1 MAAKMD
7 IRVFHECN
15 GMHTHTYPQIFA
27 PIGQSM
33 EICIGEEEYL
43 VAENALCYIPAD
55 TKHECSFC
63 GQLLVIN
70 LHDHMLRE
78 QNTALLN
85 CPLVIALQ
93 GRLLQLVSLIQEEL
107 RQEPNSSS
115 IRYLYSYLYSKLIE
129 NCAVPSI
136 RYINEHYDL
145 PITVSQLAEM
155 ENYSVTY
162 YNGWFKQIT
171 GVSPSLYLRYL
182 RINKAKELLETTDY
196 DIIDIAVMVGYSSN
210 STFTRAFHDVTGV
223 SPNAYRKSCAQKIS

>member
-1 MAAKMD
+1 MASKMD
-7 IRVFHECN
+7 IRVFHECS
-15 GMHTHTYPQIFA
+15 GMHTHTYPQILS

-33 EICIGEEEYL
+33 EIRIGEEEYL
-43 VAENALCYIPAD
+43 VSEKALCYIPAG

-70 LHDHMLRE
+70 LHDHMLQE

-85 CPLVIALQ
+85 YPIVLSLQ
-93 GRLLQLVSLIQEEL
+93 GRLLQLVGLIQEEL
-107 RQEPNSSS
+107 RQDPNSNS

-182 RINKAKELLETTDY
+182 RINKAKELLEASDY
-196 DIIDIAVMVGYSSN
+196 DIIDIAVIVGYSSN
-210 STFTRAFHDVTGV
+210 YTFTRAFHDVTGL
-223 SPNAYRKSCAQKIS
+223 SPNSYRKSTAKKIC